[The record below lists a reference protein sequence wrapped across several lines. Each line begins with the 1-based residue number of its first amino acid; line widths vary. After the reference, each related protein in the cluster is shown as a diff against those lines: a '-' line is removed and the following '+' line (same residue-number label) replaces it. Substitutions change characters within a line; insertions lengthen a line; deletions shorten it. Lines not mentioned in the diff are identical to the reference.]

1 MSTRHF
7 GWLARVKNWQNV
19 FCELAQ
25 LRHLF
30 SSYPSVGGLGGKG
43 GGGFKRKSKLK
54 VYISVRNSYSFKKDR
69 NGSDLMI
76 NVIFLVFL

>member
-7 GWLARVKNWQNV
+7 GWLARVNDWQNV

-25 LRHLF
+25 LRPLF
-30 SSYPSVGGLGGKG
+30 SSYPSLGGGGG

-69 NGSDLMI
+69 NDSDLMI